1 MRVVLAPMDGVLDH
15 LMRDLLTRIG
25 GYDLCV
31 TEFVRVVEQ
40 TISDRAFF
48 RACPELKNANAYGC
62 TTAAGT
68 PVRVQLLGQH
78 PHCMADNAAKV
89 IELGSHG
96 IDINFGCPAKMVN
109 KNRGGAIL
117 LKDPENLYQIVSAV
131 KKAVPEDAIVSAK
144 IRLGY
149 EDKSLAIENAQAI
162 EAAGAN
168 ELTVHARTKVEG
180 YKPPAHWQWIAKIK
194 QSINIP
200 VIANGDIFNQSDAQ
214 KCREVSTCN
223 DIMVGRGALM
233 LPNLAHVIKQTSQF
247 NNQKDSSA
255 VQQTVHAMPWVEV
268 QTLLL
273 DYTRFETYGDKS
285 KYYPNRIKQW
295 LKYLKLQY
303 VEADLLFQEVRT
315 MKTAQEITAI
325 L

>member
-1 MRVVLAPMDGVLDH
+1 MRIVLAPMEGVLDH
-15 LMRDLLTRIG
+15 LMRGLLTEIG

-40 TISDRAFF
+40 TISDKAFY
-48 RACPELKNANAYGC
+48 RACPELKNANAYGS

-68 PVRVQLLGQH
+68 PVRVQLLGQN
-78 PHCMADNAAKV
+78 PVCMADNAAKV

-96 IDINFGCPAKMVN
+96 VDINFGCPSKMVN
-109 KNRGGAIL
+109 SNRGGAIL
-117 LKDPENLYQIVSAV
+117 LKDPDNLYQIVSAV
-131 KKAVPEDAIVSAK
+131 KKAVPTDAIVSAK

-168 ELTVHARTKVEG
+168 ELTVHARTKIEG

-194 QSINIP
+194 QNISIP
-200 VIANGDIFNQSDAQ
+200 VIANGDIFNLSDAN
-214 KCREVSTCN
+214 KCREVSTCT

-233 LPNLAHVIKQTSQF
+233 LPNLAQLIKGQG
-247 NNQKDSSA
+247 NDPEHPKVN
-255 VQQTVHAMPWVEV
+255 AMPWHEV

-273 DYTRFETYGDKS
+273 AYTRFETYGDKS

-303 VEADLLFQEVRT
+303 AEADQLFQEIRT
-315 MKTAQEITAI
+315 LKTAEAI
-325 L
+325 SEKL

>member
-1 MRVVLAPMDGVLDH
+1 MRVVLAPMEGVLDH
-15 LMRDLLTRIG
+15 LMRDLLTKVG

-31 TEFVRVVEQ
+31 TEFVRVVDQ
-40 TISDRAFF
+40 LISDRAFL
-48 RACPELKNANAYGC
+48 RYCPELINANVYGA
-62 TTAAGT
+62 TTKSGT
-68 PVRVQLLGQH
+68 PVRVQLLGQN
-78 PHCMADNAAKV
+78 PDCMADNAAKA

-117 LKDPENLYQIVSAV
+117 LKDPENLYQIVSAI
-131 KKAVPEDAIVSAK
+131 KQTVPADAIVSAK

-162 EAAGAN
+162 ESAGAN

-180 YKPPAHWQWIAKIK
+180 YRPPAHWEWIAKIK

-200 VIANGDIFNQSDAQ
+200 VIANGDIFNESDAQ
-214 KCREVSTCN
+214 KCREISGCQ

-233 LPNLAHVIKQTSQF
+233 MPNLAQLIKQQ
-247 NNQKDSSA
+247 A
-255 VQQTVHAMPWVEV
+255 PVMPWHEV
-268 QTLLL
+268 QALLL
-273 DYTRFETYGDKS
+273 DYTRCETYGDKS

-303 VEADLLFQEVRT
+303 AEADILFQEVRT
-315 MKTAQEITAI
+315 LKTAQAI
-325 L
+325 VSHL

>member
-1 MRVVLAPMDGVLDH
+1 MRVILAPMDGVLDH
-15 LMRDLLTRIG
+15 LMRDLLTNIG

-40 TISDRAFF
+40 VISDKAFF
-48 RACPELKNANAYGC
+48 RACPELKNASAYGC
-62 TTAAGT
+62 TTQAGT

-78 PHCMADNAAKV
+78 PNCMADNAAKV

-96 IDINFGCPAKMVN
+96 VDINFGCPSKMVN
-109 KNRGGAIL
+109 NNRGGAIL
-117 LKDPENLYQIVSAV
+117 LKDPENLYQIVSAI
-131 KKAVPEDAIVSAK
+131 KNAVPSDAIVSAK

-149 EDKSLAIENAQAI
+149 EDKNLAIENSQAI

-194 QSINIP
+194 QNVNIP
-200 VIANGDIFNQSDAQ
+200 VIANGDVFSIEDAK
-214 KCREVSTCN
+214 KCREISGCE
-223 DIMVGRGALM
+223 DIMIGRGALM
-233 LPNLAHVIKQTSQF
+233 LPNLGQVVKQQAS
-247 NNQKDSSA
+247 
-255 VQQTVHAMPWVEV
+255 AMPWFEV
-268 QTLLL
+268 QQLLL
-273 DYTRFETYGDKS
+273 EYTMCETYGDKS

-303 VEADLLFQEVRT
+303 IEADMLFQDIRT
-315 MKTAQEITAI
+315 LKTAPDII
-325 L
+325 DRLSIG

>member
-1 MRVVLAPMDGVLDH
+1 MRVILAPMDGVLDH
-15 LMRDLLTRIG
+15 LMRDLLTKVG

-31 TEFVRVVEQ
+31 TEFVRVVDQ
-40 TISDRAFF
+40 LISDRAFF
-48 RACPELKNANAYGC
+48 RYCPELKNANAYGC
-62 TTAAGT
+62 TTQAGT

-78 PHCMADNAAKV
+78 PTCMGDNAAKV

-96 IDINFGCPAKMVN
+96 VDINFGCPSKMVN
-109 KNRGGAIL
+109 NNRGGAIL
-117 LKDPENLYQIVSAV
+117 LKDPENLYQIVSAI
-131 KKAVPEDAIVSAK
+131 KKSVPEDAIVSAK

-200 VIANGDIFNQSDAQ
+200 VIANGDIFSVADAQ
-214 KCREVSTCN
+214 KCREISSCN

-233 LPNLAHVIKQTSQF
+233 LPNLAQVIKQVAPALPWH
-247 NNQKDSSA
+247 K
-255 VQQTVHAMPWVEV
+255 VQA
-268 QTLLL
+268 LLL
-273 DYTRFETYGDKS
+273 DYTECETYGDKS

-303 VEADLLFQEVRT
+303 READELFQEIRIL
-315 MKTAQEITAI
+315 KTTEDII
-325 L
+325 NKL

>member
-15 LMRDLLTRIG
+15 FMRDLLTKIG

-31 TEFVRVVEQ
+31 TEFVRVVDQ
-40 TISDRAFF
+40 IISDRAFL
-48 RACPELKNANAYGC
+48 RYCPELTNVSAYGC
-62 TTAAGT
+62 TTEAGT
-68 PVRVQLLGQH
+68 PVRVQLLGQT
-78 PHCMADNAAKV
+78 PNCMADNAAKV
-89 IELGSHG
+89 IELGSYG
-96 IDINFGCPAKMVN
+96 VDVNFGCPSKMVN

-117 LKDPENLYQIVSAV
+117 LKDPENLYQIISAI
-131 KKAVPEDAIVSAK
+131 KKSVPEDAIVSAK

-194 QSINIP
+194 QNINIP
-200 VIANGDIFNQSDAQ
+200 VIANGDIFTLDDAQ
-214 KCREVSTCN
+214 KCREVSGCT

-233 LPNLAHVIKQTSQF
+233 LPNLALVIKQIAPV
-247 NNQKDSSA
+247 K
-255 VQQTVHAMPWVEV
+255 PWHEV
-268 QTLLL
+268 RALLL
-273 DYTRFETYGDKS
+273 DYSEYETYGAKS

-303 VEADLLFQEVRT
+303 TEADELFQEIRT
-315 MKTAQEITAI
+315 LKTAETIRA
-325 L
+325 LL